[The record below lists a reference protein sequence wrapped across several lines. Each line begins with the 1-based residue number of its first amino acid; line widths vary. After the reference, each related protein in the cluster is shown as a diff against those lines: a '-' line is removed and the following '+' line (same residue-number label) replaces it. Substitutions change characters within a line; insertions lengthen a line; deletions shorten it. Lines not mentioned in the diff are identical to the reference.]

1 MSRHIVSCLNP
12 FRKPDCK
19 VGFIKKSD
27 DFKHLA
33 RKVRLYPFF
42 YMYINFCLDVL

>member
-1 MSRHIVSCLNP
+1 MSKVIIHCLGP

-19 VGFIKKSD
+19 LGKITNPD

-33 RKVRLYPFF
+33 RKVNITSHTAQKVIKL
-42 YMYINFCLDVL
+42 